1 MARRIVQL
9 LSHSIEAHD
18 MLQLYHSFGHEAFD
32 IGGYI
37 DPAHPHD
44 PKRPA
49 LPEVPFYPELQG
61 SVFFFFFVDELGHP
75 MTTPRAR
82 QERILDAIPERA

>member
-1 MARRIVQL
+1 MNIL
-9 LSHSIEAHD
+9 LLLAHSIEEHD
-18 MLQLYHSFGHEAFD
+18 QLRLLSGLGYDVFS

-49 LPEVPFYPELQG
+49 LPDVPY
-61 SVFFFFFVDELGHP
+61 HP
-75 MTTPRAR
+75 TFMRRWTRSARMTT
-82 QERILDAIPERA
+82 

>member
-1 MARRIVQL
+1 MNIL
-9 LSHSIEAHD
+9 LLLAHSIEEHD
-18 MLQLYHSFGHEAFD
+18 QLRLLSGLGYDVFS

-49 LPEVPFYPELQG
+49 LPDVPYHPDLHAA
-61 SVFFFFFVDELGHP
+61 VDALGTNDNLTRGEREHP
-75 MTTPRAR
+75 RCRAR
-82 QERILDAIPERA
+82 LGRHDHRPPL